1 MSEILSLPGRLL
13 EVILFIEN
21 EPMSK
26 TDLSKMTGLDDT
38 ILQEALNELTEH
50 WNKGKHGLEL
60 VESNDTYRFIPAS
73 DLHERLRDCYGK
85 KVDRRL
91 SKAALE
97 TLSIIA
103 YAQPVTRRDIEN
115 IRGVSSDT
123 IVRLLRD
130 REYVK
135 VIGHKDVPGRPGLYG
150 TTKKFLYEFNLPSI
164 AALPKLSEIDRARF
178 TNEEESPNAN

>member
-1 MSEILSLPGRLL
+1 MLSLHARLV

-21 EPMSK
+21 EPVRRDVIKRM
-26 TDLSKMTGLDDT
+26 TDLDDEL
-38 ILQEALNELTEH
+38 LQEALDELQDH
-50 WNKGKHGLEL
+50 WRGEQHGLEL
-60 VESNDTYRFIPAS
+60 VEANDTFRFLPAG

-115 IRGVSSDT
+115 IRGVSSDS

-130 REYVK
+130 REYIR

-150 TTKKFLYEFNLPSI
+150 TTKKFLFEFNLPSI
-164 AALPKLSEIDRARF
+164 AALPKLSEVDRARF
-178 TNEEESPNAN
+178 THEEESPNAN

>member
-1 MSEILSLPGRLL
+1 
-13 EVILFIEN
+13 
-21 EPMSK
+21 
-26 TDLSKMTGLDDT
+26 
-38 ILQEALNELTEH
+38 
-50 WNKGKHGLEL
+50 
-60 VESNDTYRFIPAS
+60 
-73 DLHERLRDCYGK
+73 
-85 KVDRRL
+85 
-91 SKAALE
+91 
-97 TLSIIA
+97 
-103 YAQPVTRRDIEN
+103 PVTRRDIEN